1 MSPQIAYLLNLSIQS
16 IQSNKLNEA
25 EKYLLQV
32 LNNQPKNADA
42 LCFLSIVAAYR
53 ADFKGALKLINK
65 SIDAFSKNAVAHS
78 NKGIILKE
86 LGHYSEALMSFD
98 KAISLES
105 NYAEAYSNK
114 GNVLQELGRYHD
126 AIAVY
131 DNAISLEP
139 NYAEAYS
146 NRGNALEKIGLNDAA
161 LLSYDI
167 AISVKP
173 YFLDAWANKGNVLR
187 KLRRLEEASSCFR
200 TALSIDANRAE
211 VWNLI
216 GMLYSD
222 CRLHD
227 EATKSFD
234 KAIDIKSNFAPAWAN
249 KASSLFELKSYR
261 EASESYQHAVDL
273 DPDLEFALG
282 NLIYAKSFIG
292 CWSNLES
299 NIDQVVRKI
308 NLSKKVIQP
317 FKLLSAVDSLE
328 CMVSVAKTWVNARYP
343 SKNTSTPSKK
353 SKNKRIRVGYFSPDF
368 RNHPVSF
375 LTAEIFELH
384 NRDTFEIYGFSLKN
398 APEGDPMRMRLKA
411 SFDHFF
417 NLEEMSDL
425 DAVELI
431 RELNIDIAVDMAGH
445 TEFGPTEIFS
455 YRPAPVQINY
465 LGYPGTS
472 GAEYMDYIV
481 ADKTLIPEESQKY
494 YTEKIIYMPG
504 SYLVDDSCRQ
514 PSSISFSRLELGL
527 PNDKFVFCCF
537 NNSYKFNKKMLQSW
551 ANILLAVSESVIWI
565 SENNTLFRENLLREF
580 AFLGIE
586 QARIIFAPKVDSM
599 SDHLARIA
607 TADLFLDTL
616 PFNAHTTAV
625 DALKAGLP
633 LLTCIGQSFAGRV
646 AASLLN
652 TIGIPEL
659 IASSMSEYELKA
671 IDLARNP
678 SMLIGLKQ
686 KLLQNRACS
695 ELFDSKAYT
704 KNLELAYKEINER
717 YLNGSNLDHLYV

>member
-1 MSPQIAYLLNLSIQS
+1 
-16 IQSNKLNEA
+16 
-25 EKYLLQV
+25 
-32 LNNQPKNADA
+32 
-42 LCFLSIVAAYR
+42 
-53 ADFKGALKLINK
+53 
-65 SIDAFSKNAVAHS
+65 
-78 NKGIILKE
+78 
-86 LGHYSEALMSFD
+86 
-98 KAISLES
+98 
-105 NYAEAYSNK
+105 
-114 GNVLQELGRYHD
+114 
-126 AIAVY
+126 
-131 DNAISLEP
+131 
-139 NYAEAYS
+139 
-146 NRGNALEKIGLNDAA
+146 
-161 LLSYDI
+161 
-167 AISVKP
+167 
-173 YFLDAWANKGNVLR
+173 
-187 KLRRLEEASSCFR
+187 
-200 TALSIDANRAE
+200 
-211 VWNLI
+211 
-216 GMLYSD
+216 
-222 CRLHD
+222 
-227 EATKSFD
+227 
-234 KAIDIKSNFAPAWAN
+234 
-249 KASSLFELKSYR
+249 
-261 EASESYQHAVDL
+261 
-273 DPDLEFALG
+273 
-282 NLIYAKSFIG
+282 
-292 CWSNLES
+292 
-299 NIDQVVRKI
+299 
-308 NLSKKVIQP
+308 
-317 FKLLSAVDSLE
+317 
-328 CMVSVAKTWVNARYP
+328 MVSVAKTWVNARYP